1 MVEQINCPLCRN
13 PMEKDDAYY
22 RCTNNPEHS
31 CLITG
36 EYDRYESGECDF
48 IWLYSRMKV
57 RLGKSIHKR

>member
-1 MVEQINCPLCRN
+1 
-13 PMEKDDAYY
+13 MEKDDAYY

-36 EYDRYESGECDF
+36 EYDRYESGERDF
-48 IWLYSRMKV
+48 IWLFSRMKV

>member
-1 MVEQINCPLCRN
+1 MPEQISCPLCRN
-13 PMEKDDAYY
+13 LMEKDEAYY

-36 EYDRYESGECDF
+36 EYDRYESGEADF
-48 IWLYSRMKV
+48 MWLYSRMKV